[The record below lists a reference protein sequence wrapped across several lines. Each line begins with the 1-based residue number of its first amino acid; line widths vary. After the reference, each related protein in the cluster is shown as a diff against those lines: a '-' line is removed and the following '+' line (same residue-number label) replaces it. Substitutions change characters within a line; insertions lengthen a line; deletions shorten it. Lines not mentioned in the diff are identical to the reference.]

1 MSRPQVWKDGP
12 RNFTRISFKQR
23 KVQVM
28 SDLLAHCPGG
38 NLLEP
43 PIEVTGNHD
52 ITGFAEGLIS
62 GLTTPQREVF
72 DDPSRFKMLCSG
84 RRFGKTHLC
93 LVQLIV
99 WAAKKAGSLCWYIA
113 PTYKAAKS
121 IAWRQLKAMV
131 PVELF
136 ASKNEVDLS
145 IELVNGSR
153 IELKG
158 GDNSDSLRGNSISN
172 CVLDE
177 AAYIPRDAWEMVIR
191 PALAD
196 QRGSAFFI
204 STPAGYN
211 HFHEWWETAQDQEDW
226 NTFSYTTIQGGN
238 VPPEEV
244 ELARRTLD
252 ERQFRQEFLASFET
266 FSGRVFPEF
275 GDDNIDDNI
284 VDMEGPILVGLDFN
298 VSIMAGVICSKVGDT
313 LHIWDEIAVKNSN
326 TDEVCQM
333 LRQRFPEREIVTYP
347 DPTGRAR
354 KTSAAG
360 QTDHGIIKKYGMK
373 VIAPSSPWSIKDR
386 LQATNWLIKNAAGEI
401 RLFIHP
407 RCKNTIKGLR
417 GVTFKEGAEDFVVDK
432 DPGLEHWCDGLGY
445 LILSAMNQVRP
456 WKTGRSKTVRIW

>member
-1 MSRPQVWKDGP
+1 M
-12 RNFTRISFKQR
+12 T
-23 KVQVM
+23 
-28 SDLLAHCPGG
+28 LLAACPGG
-38 NLLEP
+38 NILEP
-43 PIEVTGNHD
+43 AVAEVIDTD
-52 ITGFAEGLIS
+52 LVPFANDLIGGLS
-62 GLTTPQREVF
+62 GPQSEVYSN
-72 DDPSRFKMLCSG
+72 PSRFKMLCSG

-99 WAAKKAGSLCWYIA
+99 WAAMKSGTLNWYIA
-113 PTYKAAKS
+113 PTYKSAKQ

-131 PVELF
+131 PKDLF
-136 ASKNEVDLS
+136 AAKNEVDLS

-158 GDNSDSLRGNSISN
+158 GDNYDTLRGASLSN

-177 AAYIPRDAWEMVIR
+177 AAYIPADAWEMVIR

-211 HFHEWWETAQDQEDW
+211 HFHEWWEQAEDLDDW
-226 NTFSYTTIQGGN
+226 ATFSYSTIEGGN

-252 ERQFRQEFLASFET
+252 ERTFKQEFLASFET

-275 GDDNIDDNI
+275 DDAN
-284 VDMEGPILVGLDFN
+284 VDANVEDMGGPVLIGLDFN
-298 VSIMAGVICSKVGDT
+298 VGVMAGVICSKVGDT
-313 LHIWDEIAVKNSN
+313 LHQWDEIAVKNSN
-326 TDEVCQM
+326 TDEVAMM
-333 LRQRFPEREIVTYP
+333 LRQRFPDRRIICYP

-360 QTDHGIIKKYGMK
+360 ATDHGILRKYGLE
-373 VIAPSSPWSIKDR
+373 VVAPKSPWSVKDR
-386 LQATNWLIKNAAGEI
+386 LNATNWLICNAEGQ
-401 RLFIHP
+401 RRMFVHP
-407 RCKNTIKGLR
+407 KCKNTIKGYR
-417 GVTFKEGAEDFVVDK
+417 SVTYKEGAEDFVVDK
-432 DPGLEHWCDGLGY
+432 DPGLEHWIDGAGY

-456 WKTGRSKTVRIW
+456 WKVGAAQSRSAQVW

>member
-1 MSRPQVWKDGP
+1 MS
-12 RNFTRISFKQR
+12 
-23 KVQVM
+23 
-28 SDLLAHCPGG
+28 LLAACPGG
-38 NLLEP
+38 TLLEP
-43 PIEVTGNHD
+43 PTAQVETKD
-52 ITGFAEGLIS
+52 LRPFADELIQGLSI
-62 GLTTPQREVF
+62 PQREVYNH
-72 DDPSRFKMLCSG
+72 PARFKMLCSG

-99 WAAKKAGSLCWYIA
+99 WAAQKAGSLNWYIA
-113 PTYKAAKS
+113 PTYKSAKQ

-131 PVELF
+131 PVDLF
-136 ASKNEVDLS
+136 ASKNEVELS

-158 GDNSDSLRGNSISN
+158 GDNYDTLRGASLSN

-177 AAYIPRDAWEMVIR
+177 AAYIPADAWEMVIR

-211 HFHEWWETAQDQEDW
+211 HFHEWWEQAAELDDW
-226 NTFSYTTIQGGN
+226 QTFSYSTIEGGN

-252 ERQFRQEFLASFET
+252 ERTFKQEFLASFET
-266 FSGRVFPEF
+266 FSGRVFPDF
-275 GDDNIDDNI
+275 DDQNVDGGI
-284 VDMEGPILVGLDFN
+284 VDMGGPVLVGLDFN

-326 TDEVCQM
+326 TDEVAQM
-333 LRQRFPEREIVTYP
+333 LRQRFPNRRIICYP
-347 DPTGRAR
+347 DPTGKAR

-360 QTDHGIIKKYGMK
+360 LTDHGILRKYGLE
-373 VIAPSSPWSIKDR
+373 VVAPNAPWAVKDR
-386 LQATNWLIKNAAGEI
+386 LNSTNWLIKNAEDE
-401 RLFIHP
+401 RRMFLHP

-417 GVTFKEGAEDFVVDK
+417 SVTFKEGAEDFVVDK
-432 DPGLEHWCDGLGY
+432 DPGLEHWVDGLGY
-445 LILSAMNQVRP
+445 LILSAMNQVKP
-456 WKTGRSKTVRIW
+456 WKTGSGKSRQAQIW

>member
-1 MSRPQVWKDGP
+1 MILAPP
-12 RNFTRISFKQR
+12 EP
-23 KVQVM
+23 VQNGADLQPFA
-28 SDLLAHCPGG
+28 SDLIA
-38 NLLEP
+38 
-43 PIEVTGNHD
+43 
-52 ITGFAEGLIS
+52 GLS
-62 GLTTPQREVF
+62 GPQRQVY
-72 DDPSRFKMLCSG
+72 DSPARFKMLCSG

-99 WAAKKAGSLCWYIA
+99 WAANKAGSLNWYIA
-113 PTYKAAKS
+113 PTYKSAKQ

-158 GDNSDSLRGNSISN
+158 GDSYDNLRGASLSN

-177 AAYIPRDAWEMVIR
+177 AAYIPPDAWEMVIR

-211 HFHEWWETAQDQEDW
+211 HFHEWWEQAQELSEWQ
-226 NTFSYTTIQGGN
+226 TFSFSTIEGGN

-244 ELARRTLD
+244 ELARRQLD
-252 ERQFRQEFLASFET
+252 ERTFNQEFNASFES
-266 FSGRVFPEF
+266 FSGRVFPDF
-275 GDDNIDDNI
+275 SDDNIDES
-284 VDMEGPILVGLDFN
+284 VEDMGGPILLGLDFN
-298 VSIMAGVICSKVGDT
+298 VGIMAGVICSRVGDT

-326 TDEVCQM
+326 TDEVALM
-333 LRQRFPEREIVTYP
+333 LRTRFPDRKLIAYP
-347 DPTGRAR
+347 DPTGKAR

-360 QTDHGIIKKYGMK
+360 ETDHGILRKHGIE
-373 VIAPSSPWSIKDR
+373 VIAPKQPWAVKDR
-386 LQATNWLIKNAAGEI
+386 LNATNWLICNAEKQR
-401 RLFIHP
+401 RLFVHP
-407 RCKNTIKGLR
+407 RAKNTIKGFKS
-417 GVTFKEGAEDFVVDK
+417 VTFKEGAEDFIVDK
-432 DPGLEHWCDGLGY
+432 SANLEHWQDGCGY

-456 WKTGRSKTVRIW
+456 YHLTQTQNRYAAVY